1 MPNLVRKRIDWE
13 AAERDFRAGM
23 LSNREIGT
31 MYGVSEGMVR
41 KKAKEMGWLRDLTQ
55 QIQEKARA
63 EIARAA
69 APQTE
74 KEVIATA
81 AAAVV
86 QVVRLHRT
94 RIGIAN
100 EGIDILFK
108 QLIESATNRDLIEQ
122 DIEDETEGEKNPER
136 RNRMLRA
143 VSLPSHAAVMLSLSN
158 ALKNLVGMERQAFN
172 IDTKSDASNPYEDQL
187 KALGL

>member
-1 MPNLVRKRIDWE
+1 MPNLVRKRVDWE

-31 MYGVSEGMVR
+31 MYGVSEGMIR

-94 RIGIAN
+94 RIGRAN
-100 EGIDILFK
+100 EGIDILFS
-108 QLIESATNRDLIEQ
+108 QLIESATNRDAIEQ
-122 DIEDETEGEKNPER
+122 DIEDETAGEKNPER

-143 VSLPSHAAVMLSLSN
+143 VSLPSHAAVMLSLTN

-172 IDTKSDASNPYEDQL
+172 IDEDKGASNPYEEQL